1 MAGDFR
7 RALRNVR
14 AKSIVLNVR
23 EAIKTKPF
31 LVETKLEPHRS
42 TLYLHKSIQ
51 EWHESKNE
59 QRDSL
64 GELTN
69 FFCLEMILSPNQVV
83 FGEIYADATSID
95 AHFPPLLALP
105 EQRRRGHNP
114 F

>member
-7 RALRNVR
+7 RALRRLR
-14 AKSIVLNVR
+14 AKFIVLNVR
-23 EAIKTKPF
+23 EAIKPQRF
-31 LVETKLEPHRS
+31 LVESKLEPHRS
-42 TLYLHKSIQ
+42 TLYL
-51 EWHESKNE
+51 HESKNE

-69 FFCLEMILSPNQVV
+69 FFCLEMIPSPNQVV
-83 FGEIYADATSID
+83 FGEIYADATSLD

-114 F
+114 V